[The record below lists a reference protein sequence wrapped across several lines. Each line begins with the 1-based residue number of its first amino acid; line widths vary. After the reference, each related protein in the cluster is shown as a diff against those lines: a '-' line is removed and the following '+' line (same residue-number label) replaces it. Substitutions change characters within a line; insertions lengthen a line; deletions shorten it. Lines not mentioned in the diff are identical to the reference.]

1 VAVES
6 VYVDAEAGPDRFL
19 DELLAAALA
28 AGARVFTLLPGV
40 LARAADTVTPQPVVS
55 IVAMVDRPLAALD
68 LGTFVLVLADVRDP
82 GNAGTI
88 VRSADAAGASAV
100 VFAGT
105 TVDLYNPKT
114 VRSSAGSLFHVP
126 VAVAQT
132 LDEALAVVALA
143 GLGSVGTSVRE
154 GTDYTE
160 FDWSQPF
167 ALVLGNEAAGL
178 PVEARGRLDH
188 ETVIPMAGRAESL
201 NVAVAASVLSFEA
214 LRQRRHGAV
223 PEAPPPSSTMPAVSS
238 APTTEAEPGS

>member
-1 VAVES
+1 MS
-6 VYVDAEAGPDRFL
+6 CSPPPSRGRPGL
-19 DELLAAALA
+19 HSP
-28 AGARVFTLLPGV
+28 ARV

-82 GNAGTI
+82 GNAGT
-88 VRSADAAGASAV
+88 SCAAPTPRASAV

-126 VAVAQT
+126 WRWHRPRRGT
-132 LDEALAVVALA
+132 RVVALA

-178 PVEARGRLDH
+178 PVEALARLD
-188 ETVIPMAGRAESL
+188 T
-201 NVAVAASVLSFEA
+201 
-214 LRQRRHGAV
+214 RR
-223 PEAPPPSSTMPAVSS
+223 
-238 APTTEAEPGS
+238 